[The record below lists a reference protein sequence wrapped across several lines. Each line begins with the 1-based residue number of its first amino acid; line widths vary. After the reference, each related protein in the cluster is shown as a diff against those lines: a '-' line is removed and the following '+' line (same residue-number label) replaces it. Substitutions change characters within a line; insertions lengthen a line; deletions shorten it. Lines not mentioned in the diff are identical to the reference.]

1 VAAEEQNIEILGEL
15 QDKLEEKTT
24 WELKDIYFSSA
35 QTVMERLSDIWQQ
48 REAK

>member
-24 WELKDIYFSSA
+24 WELKDIYFSS
-35 QTVMERLSDIWQQ
+35 TDSNGKTI
-48 REAK
+48 